1 MAGYKLADP
10 VPISYA
16 GSEMGSSYM
25 RSVAQES
32 PRSVMPTLQDKP
44 VGHTAT
50 VKRSANTPIKA
61 YSPPAMRNVG
71 LPEPRPV
78 GHTATLNVMQ

>member
-1 MAGYKLADP
+1 MEKLEGHAVEKSSYMTAYKLADP

-16 GSEMGSSYM
+16 GSEMGSSYMM

-50 VKRSANTPIKA
+50 VKRSANAPIKA
-61 YSPPAMRNVG
+61 YSPPA
-71 LPEPRPV
+71 
-78 GHTATLNVMQ
+78 

>member
-1 MAGYKLADP
+1 
-10 VPISYA
+10 
-16 GSEMGSSYM
+16 
-25 RSVAQES
+25 
-32 PRSVMPTLQDKP
+32 MPTLQDKP

-61 YSPPAMRNVG
+61 YSPPAMRNAG

-78 GHTATLNVMQ
+78 GHTATLNVM